1 MAQHDSLPQKGIH
14 AADID
19 ATGLRVALVCARF
32 NHDITGRLESGAR
45 EALVSNG
52 ASESD
57 VHTVWVPGALEVPVA
72 ANLLARSG
80 RFDAVV
86 GIGAVVRG
94 ETYHFEVVSNES
106 AAGLMRVALDT
117 GVVVTNGIIT
127 VDDMEQALARVGG
140 AHGHKGAEAAV
151 AAVETLRAVQATLA
165 G

>member
-1 MAQHDSLPQKGIH
+1 MNAHDSAPQKGIT
-14 AADID
+14 ATEVD
-19 ATGLRVALVCARF
+19 ASGLRVALVCARF

-45 EALVSNG
+45 EALTARG
-52 ASESD
+52 AADDD

-80 RFDAVV
+80 RYDAVV
-86 GIGAVVRG
+86 GLGAVVRG

-127 VDDMEQALARVGG
+127 VDDMAQALARIGG

-151 AAVETLRAVQATLA
+151 AAVETLLAVRAVLPD
-165 G
+165 

>member
-1 MAQHDSLPQKGIH
+1 MSNLDPLPQKGIN
-14 AADID
+14 ASQVD
-19 ATGLRVALVCARF
+19 ASGVRVALVCARF

-45 EALVSNG
+45 DALVSHG
-52 ASESD
+52 AADAD

-80 RFDAVV
+80 RYDAVV
-86 GIGAVVRG
+86 GLGAVVRG

-127 VDDMEQALARVGG
+127 VDDMTQALARIGG

-151 AAVETLRAVQATLA
+151 AAVETLQAVRAVLPR
-165 G
+165 

>member
-1 MAQHDSLPQKGIH
+1 MSADDSLPHKGL
-14 AADID
+14 AAVEVD
-19 ATGLRVALVCARF
+19 ATGLRIALVCARF

-45 EALVSNG
+45 EALTSRG
-52 ASESD
+52 AAEAD

-80 RFDAVV
+80 RYDAVV

-106 AAGLMRVALDT
+106 AAGLIRVALET

-127 VDDMEQALARVGG
+127 VDDMAQALARIGG
-140 AHGHKGAEAAV
+140 AHGHKGAEAAL
-151 AAVETLRAVQATLA
+151 AAVETLQAVRSVLA
-165 G
+165 H

>member
-1 MAQHDSLPQKGIH
+1 MSSLDPLPQKGIN
-14 AADID
+14 ASQVD
-19 ATGLRVALVCARF
+19 ASGMRVALVCARF

-45 EALVSNG
+45 EALVSHG
-52 ASESD
+52 AADAD

-80 RFDAVV
+80 RYDAVV
-86 GIGAVVRG
+86 GLGAVVRG

-127 VDDMEQALARVGG
+127 VDDMTQALARIGG

-151 AAVETLRAVQATLA
+151 AAVETLQAVRAVLPR
-165 G
+165 